1 MHCPPQSMGACL
13 LVADGG
19 RSRGGLPIIWASTQC
34 GCLLSDAPRCI
45 LLWTLPDNMLL
56 GSSRVGKVEFS
67 HFMESGFLGPGASQ
81 PHFPYSFLSSGAPP
95 PHSSSPSSRRM
106 RSLHLWH
113 LWGSLAISPT
123 GSSPPGSPNTYIDFR
138 RVGHLNAAICLFIVA
153 IFFIM
158 VSLPFSFFFYAP
170 LFQTALTWP
179 TGETVGGVYFFSS
192 HHFPL
197 GLE

>member
-1 MHCPPQSMGACL
+1 MNLVTSWRVASWVQVLPNHTFHIPSCL
-13 LVADGG
+13 QG
-19 RSRGGLPIIWASTQC
+19 
-34 GCLLSDAPRCI
+34 
-45 LLWTLPDNMLL
+45 
-56 GSSRVGKVEFS
+56 
-67 HFMESGFLGPGASQ
+67 
-81 PHFPYSFLSSGAPP
+81 PP
-95 PHSSSPSSRRM
+95 PHSPSPSSRRM

-123 GSSPPGSPNTYIDFR
+123 GSSPPGSPSTYIDFR

-179 TGETVGGVYFFSS
+179 TGETVGGVYCFSS